1 MNILLFLKKYQI
13 LKFIFSL
20 KSFIFLISFILSVP
34 VLSIPTGTKTI
45 HYYFGN
51 SFSSSSEPDNRPQK
65 RNVKKYAQ
73 VLMCWMKRF
82 VRAFVLKHRMI
93 V

>member
-34 VLSIPTGTKTI
+34 VLSIPTGTKII
-45 HYYFGN
+45 HYYFEN
-51 SFSSSSEPDNRPQK
+51 SFFLQAI
-65 RNVKKYAQ
+65 RNNLY
-73 VLMCWMKRF
+73 
-82 VRAFVLKHRMI
+82 
-93 V
+93 